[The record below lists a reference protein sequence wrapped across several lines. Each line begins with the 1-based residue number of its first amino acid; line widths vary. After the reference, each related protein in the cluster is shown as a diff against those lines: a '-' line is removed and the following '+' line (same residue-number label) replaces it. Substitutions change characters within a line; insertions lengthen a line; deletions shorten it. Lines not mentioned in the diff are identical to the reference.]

1 MDKNQKAFLRDVQ
14 SIAKKFKATIEKYG
28 YEEDVIS
35 SFFVA
40 LMVPAEGSAIDE
52 ELEDMVDVHVTYY
65 MNAGCQ
71 EDIDMIKETVQTT
84 YDSRIDPLQDLLNGT
99 GIYLN

>member
-1 MDKNQKAFLRDVQ
+1 MDKNQKAFLREIQ
-14 SIAKKFKATIEKYG
+14 SIAKNFKSTIEKYG
-28 YEEDVIS
+28 YQEDVIS

-40 LMVPAEGSAIDE
+40 LMVPAEGSVIDE
-52 ELEDMVDVHVTYY
+52 DLEDMVDVHVTYY

-71 EDIDMIKETVQTT
+71 DDVDMIKETVQRT
-84 YDSRIDPLQDLLNGT
+84 YDGRIDPLQDLLNGT